1 MLGIGRP
8 DRHPLLRFTSKEI
21 APTADACS
29 PPASGFVLRRNPVVA
44 ARSGEGLL
52 TEPTTDAQPA
62 RRERLKMPEAVGK
75 RVSDIGRRAVFYRRE
90 ARDADR
96 QTGACGLSEAI
107 RF

>member
-44 ARSGEGLL
+44 ARSGEGLFTIPFADL
-52 TEPTTDAQPA
+52 HQCKTVEFTTYALAEASTCLSLCSRGWRIDRDRYQVA
-62 RRERLKMPEAVGK
+62 RAW
-75 RVSDIGRRAVFYRRE
+75 
-90 ARDADR
+90 
-96 QTGACGLSEAI
+96 
-107 RF
+107 